1 MFQVA
6 PTTERGRRSYGIL
19 NRRAIPAAYVQDQA
33 FNIALSSPF
42 HRSLHSLYPA
52 CSQAR
57 RDNLKI
63 NDRWFSLEIPIRAVN
78 YHPPPLNH
86 LSPAYHANPV
96 VDEEVRS
103 ASRSFDTGVSCL
115 PHDLIGYTRFN
126 PLTKALPP
134 PRSCRADEPWSSSH
148 TAPNQEISTIPNA
161 VYQTYHPS
169 KVERTSRCH
178 RG

>member
-1 MFQVA
+1 MYKTGLSISLFLL
-6 PTTERGRRSYGIL
+6 P
-19 NRRAIPAAYVQDQA
+19 
-33 FNIALSSPF
+33 FIALST
-42 HRSLHSLYPA
+42 RYIQLD
-52 CSQAR
+52 SQAR

-96 VDEEVRS
+96 DDEEVRS

-134 PRSCRADEPWSSSH
+134 PRRAVLTNPGRLHIQPRTKKSRQSQTQSTRPTILQKSSEHPGVTVDDCRTDSVNVVSLYVSPFS
-148 TAPNQEISTIPNA
+148 P
-161 VYQTYHPS
+161 YM
-169 KVERTSRCH
+169 
-178 RG
+178 GFD